1 MLMFILQS
9 ALLLAIAFIIGAII
23 GCLLRR
29 LFATPSVAERVTT
42 TAPVTAA
49 ATGAAAYSA
58 SASSEQAKE
67 PVLATSEMDSA
78 VRDPVE
84 TATVSDKAKTTDS
97 PASKRTSPIAKPS
110 IGKPAVVKPAVGKS
124 GVKAVAPKPEAKPEP
139 ASTSKKVM
147 ASSAIAAVPVKD
159 DLKRIR
165 GIGRQNEAKLNAQ
178 GITAFAQIA
187 GWSVSDQAAW
197 GEKLAFPGRIER
209 ENWVAQAKVL
219 AGGGETEFS
228 ERVYKGE
235 VATSLGKSGAAASG
249 KAASGKPASAKPA
262 SAKPKA
268 GK

>member
-1 MLMFILQS
+1 MMMFILQS

-29 LFATPSVAERVTT
+29 LFAVPSVAEHSVTT
-42 TAPVTAA
+42 ASATPAA
-49 ATGAAAYSA
+49 ASAAAFSA
-58 SASSEQAKE
+58 SASPAQVEEAA
-67 PVLATSEMDSA
+67 PATSTMDSA
-78 VRDPVE
+78 VQDRSE
-84 TATVSDKAKTTDS
+84 TATVSVQAKTTDS
-97 PASKRTSPIAKPS
+97 PAGDRKAPVSKSAS
-110 IGKPAVVKPAVGKS
+110 GKAAVGKA
-124 GVKAVAPKPEAKPEP
+124 GVKAVAPKPEAKPKP
-139 ASTSKKVM
+139 ASASKKAAAKSVIM
-147 ASSAIAAVPVKD
+147 AVPVKD

-187 GWSVSDQAAW
+187 GWSATDQAAW
-197 GEKLAFPGRIER
+197 GERLAFPGRIER

-228 ERVYKGE
+228 ERVDKGE

-262 SAKPKA
+262 SGKPKT